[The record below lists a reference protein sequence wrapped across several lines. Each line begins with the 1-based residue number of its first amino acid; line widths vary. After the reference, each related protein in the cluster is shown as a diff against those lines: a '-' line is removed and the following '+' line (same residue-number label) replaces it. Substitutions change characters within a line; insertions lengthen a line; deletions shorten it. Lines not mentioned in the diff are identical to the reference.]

1 MLRRREGACMYLR
14 GSWFAM
20 GTGWEEK
27 EMLDVLEL

>member
-1 MLRRREGACMYLR
+1 MLRRREGTGMYLR

-20 GTGWEEK
+20 GIGWEEQ